1 MDTGDSKAKVG
12 TGLLSRRT
20 LVLGAAGIAAG
31 FAVGGVATAFG
42 QSEGLL
48 RPPGGQDAARFMGL
62 CIRCDRCRS
71 ACPTDAIGIADIEEG
86 LSVARTPVMRF
97 RLGYCDTCDG
107 AYRCIA
113 SCPTG
118 ALQAFDASLDKI
130 GLAHV
135 DTDVCLL
142 YNRSAH
148 CDARCVDA
156 CAWDALAEGEDGRL
170 SVDADRCNGCGACE
184 FVCVSKAYGSYST
197 SGKRGINVEVSRG
210 GE

>member
-1 MDTGDSKAKVG
+1 METEDSRGKVV
-12 TGLLSRRT
+12 TLSRRAV
-20 LVLGAAGIAAG
+20 VLGAASIAAG
-31 FAVGGVATAFG
+31 LAVGGVATAFD
-42 QSEGLL
+42 QNEDLL

-71 ACPTDAIGIADIEEG
+71 ACPTNAIGITDIEEG
-86 LSVARTPVMRF
+86 LSTVRTPVMRF

-118 ALQAFDASLDKI
+118 ALGSFDALQDKI
-130 GLAHV
+130 GLAKV
-135 DTDVCLL
+135 DADVCLL

-156 CAWDALAEGEDGRL
+156 CEWDALEKSDDGRL
-170 SVDADRCNGCGACE
+170 TVDASKCNGCGACE
-184 FVCVSKAYGSYST
+184 YVCVSKAYGNYST
-197 SGKRGINVEVSRG
+197 SGKRGINVEAAQG